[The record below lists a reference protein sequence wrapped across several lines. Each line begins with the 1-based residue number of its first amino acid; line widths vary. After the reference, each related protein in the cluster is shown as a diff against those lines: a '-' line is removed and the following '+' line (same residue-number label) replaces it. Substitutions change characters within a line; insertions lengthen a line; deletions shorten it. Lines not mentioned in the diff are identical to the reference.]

1 MCRDIAPE
9 GDDLKETNANLDQLT
24 DLALELQQKTGV
36 KLLWATCNL
45 FSNPRYLKLFLVIL
59 FTPWRRCSWAQ
70 FSTLTAPPL
79 TLSRKCG
86 KFLEGVVTCNGL
98 VIAIQILLVKEAK
111 ISPSSDAV
119 QGLLSL
125 RMKINEL
132 WRLLLIRKLC
142 CYQQLYEWSSH
153 QP

>member
-86 KFLEGVVTCNGL
+86 KF

-132 WRLLLIRKLC
+132 WQLLLIRKLC
-142 CYQQLYEWSSH
+142 CY
-153 QP
+153 

>member
-45 FSNPRYLKLFLVIL
+45 FSNPRYLKLFFVIL
-59 FTPWRRCSWAQ
+59 FTPWRGCSWAQ

-132 WRLLLIRKLC
+132 WQLLLIKKIVL
-142 CYQQLYEWSSH
+142 LLTGI
-153 QP
+153 

>member
-1 MCRDIAPE
+1 MQP
-9 GDDLKETNANLDQLT
+9 LFQPKVFETFFGHT
-24 DLALELQQKTGV
+24 
-36 KLLWATCNL
+36 
-45 FSNPRYLKLFLVIL
+45 

-125 RMKINEL
+125 RMIINEL

-142 CYQQLYEWSSH
+142 CY
-153 QP
+153 